1 MEILKM
7 LQSPQM
13 EPLTAFSGW
22 EAHRRQVMLGPNP
35 DILQSNTNLSANE
48 TSGTI
53 SMDETVL
60 DSIKTFSDLT
70 SSSGGSFSLTN
81 SGDGNLFSFVDN
93 GDGTFDLTSGAFQ
106 LETISGISG
115 AVVLQ

>member
-1 MEILKM
+1 MK
-7 LQSPQM
+7 QFS
-13 EPLTAFSGW
+13 TASK
-22 EAHRRQVMLGPNP
+22 P
-35 DILQSNTNLSANE
+35 SA
-48 TSGTI
+48 T
-53 SMDETVL
+53 
-60 DSIKTFSDLT
+60 T

-115 AVVLQ
+115 AVSSAINGDSFSVDILGTGTITTGAITGAPTAGDYSLHLI